1 MENAKI
7 TRRNTPFPRAAY
19 AASGAS
25 PENRKGDSEMDE
37 KMNARSSLAMV
48 RVAWQ
53 LWEGTLSPADA
64 LRRGTAFSALY
75 MPFLGKEARA

>member
-7 TRRNTPFPRAAY
+7 TRRNTPFSRAAY

-37 KMNARSSLAMV
+37 KMNARSSLAMA
-48 RVAWQ
+48 RMAWQ
-53 LWEGTLSPADA
+53 MWEGTLSPADA

>member
-19 AASGAS
+19 IAPGAS
-25 PENRKGDSEMDE
+25 PENRKGDGKMDD
-37 KMNARSSLAMV
+37 KSNMRSSLAMA
-48 RVAWQ
+48 RVTWQ
-53 LWEGTLSPADA
+53 TWEGTLSPADA

>member
-37 KMNARSSLAMV
+37 KMNARSSLAMA

-53 LWEGTLSPADA
+53 MWEGTLSPADA
-64 LRRGTAFSALY
+64 LKRGTAFAALF
-75 MPFLGKEARA
+75 MPFLGKEALA

>member
-7 TRRNTPFPRAAY
+7 TRRNTPFFRAAY

-25 PENRKGDSEMDE
+25 PENRKGDREMDE
-37 KMNARSSLAMV
+37 KMNARSSLAMA

-53 LWEGTLSPADA
+53 MWEGTLSPADA

>member
-7 TRRNTPFPRAAY
+7 TRRNTPFFRAAY
-19 AASGAS
+19 AASGAL

-37 KMNARSSLAMV
+37 KMNARSSLAMA